1 MGNLN
6 IQKDL
11 KLTKKKTIT
20 YSDAK
25 TGKPISQKTL
35 DNWEP
40 VKKATK
46 PKIIKEGKIYKIAK
60 NKYEAGK

>member
-1 MGNLN
+1 MGKTI
-6 IQKDL
+6 IQNDL
-11 KLTKKKTIT
+11 KMPKKKTIT

-35 DNWEP
+35 DNWKP

-46 PKIIKEGKIYKIAK
+46 PKIIKEGKIYRIAK
-60 NKYEAGK
+60 NKYKQGE